1 MTALLYFFVVWVS
14 RALPS
19 LVLAGLLIWLVRVL
33 KETHPKARFE
43 LLVSAGL
50 FGLIALGW
58 LVTLVVLPTLM
69 PAMGGLQL
77 VAVVSLI
84 YALFVLL
91 LRNEGAGPLRGRARW
106 LVIAITL
113 ILILQGVLTQFV
125 LMGIGALAS
134 AS

>member
-1 MTALLYFFVVWVS
+1 MTAVLYLGLIWAS

-19 LVLAGLLIWLVRVL
+19 LVLAGLLVWLVRVL
-33 KETHPKARFE
+33 KDTHPKARIE

-58 LVTLVVLPTLM
+58 LVTLVMMPALM

-84 YALFVLL
+84 YALLVLL
-91 LRNEGAGPLRGRARW
+91 LRNEGAGPLKGRARW
-106 LVIAITL
+106 LVLAITV
-113 ILILQGVLTQFV
+113 ILILQGVMTQFV
-125 LMGIGALAS
+125 LMGIGALA
-134 AS
+134 